1 MPIDNSMAFQRLDIY
16 VAAKEI
22 ARLVNEARITH
33 TELRDQA
40 QRASI
45 SCFLQLAEGYPT
57 KDRECG
63 ESTSPSPT
71 TLCTSSLPQ
80 WPWPAHWGRSR
91 PSARRPS
98 RNWAS
103 GPTECSGH
111 CSIARPHESDPD
123 PSTLSG
129 RRARMHLS
137 ADRGRGSRS

>member
-1 MPIDNSMAFQRLDIY
+1 MPIDNSMAFQKLDIY
-16 VAAKEI
+16 VAAKEM

-80 WPWPAHWGRSR
+80 W
-91 PSARRPS
+91 
-98 RNWAS
+98 
-103 GPTECSGH
+103 
-111 CSIARPHESDPD
+111 
-123 PSTLSG
+123 
-129 RRARMHLS
+129 LS